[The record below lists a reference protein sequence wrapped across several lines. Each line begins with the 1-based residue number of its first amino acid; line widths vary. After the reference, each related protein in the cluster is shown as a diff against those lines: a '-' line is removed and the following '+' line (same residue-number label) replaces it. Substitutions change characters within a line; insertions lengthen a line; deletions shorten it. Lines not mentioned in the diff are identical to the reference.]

1 MLGAFRTRV
10 LEKIKFVHTMAPHS
24 TTGASMIKNQ
34 ATADTSIIE
43 QPSSPAAE
51 TSISTI
57 LPASTAM
64 PIHCDSCDEEH
75 NYSMA
80 FLRGLPTLKC
90 KQCGDE
96 RQFSSFELVVLE
108 DALKQMGYYIRTA

>member
-1 MLGAFRTRV
+1 
-10 LEKIKFVHTMAPHS
+10 
-24 TTGASMIKNQ
+24 MIKNQ
-34 ATADTSIIE
+34 AKADTSIIE
-43 QPSSPAAE
+43 QPSPAAD
-51 TSISTI
+51 TRISTI

-64 PIHCDSCDEEH
+64 PIHCDLCDEEH

-80 FLRGLPTLKC
+80 FLRDLPTLKC

-96 RQFSSFELVVLE
+96 RQFSNFELLVLE